1 MRDRES
7 GCAPPVKSKTVEA
20 PFEMEK
26 AGSAT
31 VEGVARSA
39 TEQ

>member
-1 MRDRES
+1 M
-7 GCAPPVKSKTVEA
+7 PLVKSEIIEA

-31 VEGVARSA
+31 VEGVAHCA

>member
-7 GCAPPVKSKTVEA
+7 GCAPPVKSETTEA
-20 PFEMEK
+20 PFEMGK
-26 AGSAT
+26 ARSAT
-31 VEGVARSA
+31 VEGVARNS